1 MFKRLLQGL
10 AAVALAVLLGLGIYW
25 QLNGERLQAEYAAF
39 RKQGAPV
46 LMYHAVGPKEK
57 IRAKDGKLAD
67 WPESLLMDPELFEN
81 HLRYLKAQG
90 YTIVSVEQLAHRL
103 EKGESVDKYVA
114 LSFDDGYKNNRD
126 VVLPLLQKYDAK
138 ASFFVINREI
148 GQPLFM
154 NDEDIKD
161 MLKAGMELGSHTY
174 SHNPLAKIDTK
185 YLVWEFDTSRYW
197 LKKNYDGYIVRTLAY
212 PNGSYNETV
221 ISEAQK
227 YGFYRALTG
236 KVGVNT
242 AASYKKAPME
252 MYRVTVADDGNG
264 LEGFK
269 KRLEQA
275 YLFGFLQTKGID
287 INIIRQ
293 PFVEY

>member
-10 AAVALAVLLGLGIYW
+10 AAVVLAVLLGFGIYW

-39 RKQGAPV
+39 RRQGAPV

-67 WPESLLMDPELFEN
+67 WPKSLLMDPELFEN
-81 HLRYLKAQG
+81 HLRYLRAQG